1 LADDI
6 HKKVDR
12 IDRAARLERRQSP
25 EMIQKTK
32 AVRFPSGVLCLAK
45 CQEDAPSDNKISV
58 KLLDAE
64 GEEAGDAFDVTCN
77 IAQGGVALDSTTTR
91 LRTGDPVIVGQIY
104 DTWYCIGI
112 PYMPSVYHT

>member
-1 LADDI
+1 LADNI

-12 IDRAARLERRQSP
+12 IGRAARLERLQAP

-32 AVRFPSGVLCLAK
+32 AVRFPSGVLRLAK

-64 GEEAGDAFDVTCN
+64 GEVIGAPFDVTCN

-91 LRTGDPVIVGQIY
+91 LRTGDPIIVGQIY
-104 DTWYCIGI
+104 GTWHCIGM
-112 PYMPSVYHT
+112 PFMPSVYHT